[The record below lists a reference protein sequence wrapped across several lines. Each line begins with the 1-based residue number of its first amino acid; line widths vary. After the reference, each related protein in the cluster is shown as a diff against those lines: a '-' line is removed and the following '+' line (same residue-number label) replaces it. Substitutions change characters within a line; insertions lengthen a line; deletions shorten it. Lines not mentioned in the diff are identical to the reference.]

1 MIGVVSQH
9 PETEFMLKRK
19 TPTLAIVLSA
29 VSILICT
36 VGTLVFPT
44 FETTSSNT
52 ASAAGVITIAP
63 GSATQVELTAGARQ
77 VYAITAN
84 EGTLLKFSIDKGD
97 LGLSTTIVGPS
108 GKKLL
113 EDVSQ
118 DFEPVE
124 ISFPI
129 QVTGAYTIELRS
141 REKEESRR
149 FELKVQPLTNVTA
162 VDRRDGEARQALAQ
176 AEVLQANWME
186 TPLRQSVEL
195 FDRAAQIWQSSGD
208 FTNASRATLKSGVVY
223 FYLSEYPEALKR
235 YEEALAL
242 GVKQGDVVA
251 QARALSRMA
260 RLSTYSG
267 NNDLAQQHVSRALGL
282 LTHTNSGPAGTN
294 ATGEALTIQGELA
307 EARGNFKK
315 AKSNFDDALKLLV
328 GDRSGQARVHI
339 FIGYITGS
347 TGDFDKVLAEISQ
360 ALTLYRA
367 ANNKVGEGQALTA
380 IGLIHSHEGDQ
391 QGAIDLHNQAREI
404 FRSIGDR
411 HSEGI
416 ASNGLGQAYAEMKD
430 YPLAL
435 TRFKQALTLFEA
447 TGAMNGIA
455 PTNCSVADAYRLSK
469 DPDQALTYYDRCLN
483 LSRSAGMTR
492 IEEYA
497 LTNIASIYVTQ
508 QRFDLALAE
517 HKKIQEFYER
527 IGDRRGLET
536 ALSLYGQLLANT
548 GRTKEA
554 ADVYQR
560 AFSLSEEIGDKDT
573 QIETLSKLARTH
585 LVLDGPEVALRFIQR
600 CVKLIEELRSTV
612 ASPEFRTS
620 YFSGVYQHYK
630 LYIEMLA
637 QLERLQPGKGFA
649 AQALLMAEHSRARLL
664 LDLVNESRAKSR
676 GGTSQQL
683 IDKEVELR
691 GLIRAQAM
699 YKMELPANAKDQ
711 SEQAEVENQ
720 LNELKAEY
728 QQVEAQVRQQNPY
741 LSSLEQLAPVS
752 VEQIQHGLR
761 DDETMLEYSLGD
773 ERSYL
778 WEVTSASIH
787 MYELPPRKTVEDL
800 ADEFYSLITT
810 RQRFYG
816 QGDRTQFIAA
826 EGRLPQVGNDLSH
839 MLLGQV
845 ADHLGNR
852 RLIIVVEGGLQNT
865 PFNALP
871 APNVPGTF
879 LLEAHEIVF
888 EPSFS
893 ALLAIR
899 NNRSQHLSAPG
910 KLVAVIA
917 DPVVNRYDDRVQ
929 GQPAATVPISDK
941 EQANEP
947 GIGRLS
953 RLAHASEEADAIS
966 AVAPAG
972 TTMVAKGFDAS
983 RETAMSPEVRQY
995 QIVHFATHGVVDTV
1009 HPELSGIVL
1018 TMVDRNGG
1026 STNGLMPLHDIYS
1039 LDLSAELTV
1048 LSACQTALGKDISG
1062 EGFVGIS
1069 HAFMS
1074 AGSKSVLASLWKVDD
1089 RATAVLMHKFYESM
1103 LQEGMPPAAAL
1114 RAAQLQMM
1122 HEQGLNAPYY
1132 WAGLIIQGEYT
1143 NRIAGNDRSSFR
1155 VVLVLLVLLS
1165 LIRAGVVVL
1174 RKRRRRISQ
1183 TQSNGTES
1191 NA

>member
-1 MIGVVSQH
+1 
-9 PETEFMLKRK
+9 MLKRK
-19 TPTLAIVLSA
+19 TPTIAILLSA
-29 VSILICT
+29 VSILIA
-36 VGTLVFPT
+36 GALVFPT
-44 FETTSSNT
+44 PKNTSSK
-52 ASAAGVITIAP
+52 AESAAGVIMIAP
-63 GSATQVELTAGARQ
+63 GSSTAVELAAGACQ
-77 VYAITAN
+77 LYAISAN

-97 LGLSTTIVGPS
+97 LGLSTTILGPT

-129 QVTGAYTIELRS
+129 QVTGTYTIELRS

-149 FELKVQPLTNVTA
+149 FDLKVQPLTNVTA
-162 VDRRDGEARQALAQ
+162 SDRRDGEARQALAQ

-186 TPLRQSVEL
+186 TPLRQSAEL
-195 FDRAAQIWQSSGD
+195 FNRAAQLWLSLGD

-223 FYLSEYPEALKR
+223 FYLSKYPEALKR

-260 RLSTYSG
+260 RQSTYSG
-267 NNDLAQQHVSRALGL
+267 NNDLAQQHVSRALDL
-282 LTHTNSGPAGTN
+282 LGQTNSSPAETN
-294 ATGEALTIQGELA
+294 ARGEAFTIEGELV

-315 AKSNFDDALKLLV
+315 AKSNFDEALKLLV

-339 FIGYITGS
+339 FIGYINGS
-347 TGDFDKVLAEISQ
+347 TGNLDKALAEISL
-360 ALTLYRA
+360 ALTLSRA
-367 ANNKVGEGQALTA
+367 ANNRVGEGQALTA
-380 IGLIHSHEGDQ
+380 LGLAHSHNDDQ
-391 QGAIDLHNQAREI
+391 NGAIRLHNEASGI

-416 ASNGLGQAYAEMKD
+416 ANNGLGQAYVVLKD

-435 TRFKQALTLFEA
+435 TRFKQALELFEA

-455 PTNCSVADAYRLSK
+455 PTNCFVADVYFLSN
-469 DPDQALTYYDRCLN
+469 DPDHALTYYHRCLN

-497 LTNIASIYVTQ
+497 LTKIARIYVTQ
-508 QRFDLALAE
+508 QRFELALAE
-517 HKKIQEFYER
+517 HQKIQEFYER

-536 ALSLYGQLLANT
+536 ALSLYGQLLSNT
-548 GRTKEA
+548 GRTKQA
-554 ADVYQR
+554 ADVYQQ
-560 AFSLSEEIGDKDT
+560 ALSLSREIGDKDA
-573 QIETLSKLARTH
+573 QIETLSMLARLH
-585 LVLDGPEVALRFIQR
+585 LTLEDPEVALPFIEQS
-600 CVKLIEELRSTV
+600 VKLIEELRSNV

-620 YFSGVYQHYK
+620 YFSGVYQHYR

-637 QLERLQPGKGFA
+637 RLERLHPGKGFA
-649 AQALLMAEHSRARLL
+649 AKALLMAEHSRARLL
-664 LDLVNESRAKSR
+664 LDLVNESRVKSR
-676 GGTSQQL
+676 GGTAQEL
-683 IDKEVELR
+683 IDREIELR

-741 LSSLEQLAPVS
+741 LSSLEQLAPIS

-761 DDETMLEYSLGD
+761 DGETMLEYSLGD

-787 MYELPPRKTVEDL
+787 MYELPARKTIEVL
-800 ADEFYSLITT
+800 ANEFYSLITT
-810 RQRFYG
+810 RQRFYE
-816 QGDRTQFIAA
+816 QRDQTQIAEA
-826 EGRLPQVGNDLSH
+826 EARLPQVGNDLSQ

-845 ADHLGNR
+845 AEHLGNR
-852 RLIIVVEGGLQNT
+852 RLIMVVEGGLQNI
-865 PFNALP
+865 PFVALP
-871 APNVPGTF
+871 VPNAPGTS

-899 NNRSQHLSAPG
+899 NNRSQHLSSPG

-917 DPVVNRYDDRVQ
+917 DPVVNRSDDRVE
-929 GQPAATVPISDK
+929 GQPPAPAATVPISDK

-947 GIGRLS
+947 GPSRLS

-966 AVAPAG
+966 AVAPGG
-972 TTMVAKGFDAS
+972 TTMVAKGFAAS
-983 RETAMSPEVRQY
+983 RETAMSPEVGRY
-995 QIVHFATHGVVDTV
+995 QIVHFATHGVVDTE

-1018 TMVDRNGG
+1018 TMFDRNGA

-1089 RATAVLMHKFYESM
+1089 RATAVLMRKFYESM
-1103 LQEGMPPAAAL
+1103 LQKGMSPAAAL

-1122 HEQGLNAPYY
+1122 HEKGSNAPYY
-1132 WAGLIIQGEYT
+1132 WAGFVIQGEYT
-1143 NRIAGNDRSSFR
+1143 NRIAINGRSWFR
-1155 VVLVLLVLLS
+1155 VALVLLVFLS
-1165 LIRAGVVVL
+1165 LITAGVVVL

-1183 TQSNGTES
+1183 IQSNGAVDS
-1191 NA
+1191 